1 MKIKNLY
8 VFCSYFSFYRN
19 VIIIR
24 YNVGEYIIG
33 IVFYDYIIFMLIIW
47 GYGMGIGIDGDLIV
61 KNIIFF
67 FLIYY
72 MVN

>member
-1 MKIKNLY
+1 MY
-8 VFCSYFSFYRN
+8 MYFVVILVFYRN
-19 VIIIR
+19 VIKIR